1 MDDACFIKQTND
13 EISSLDKSILELKN
27 LFNGNLSVEYKFTL
41 QQKINE
47 LEETKKSLFEF
58 LERYAPKQ
66 KQNLIKINQTDMNQQ
81 NQIHPCKITK
91 IASKDLAF
99 SLIDAQAEWDSRKKA
114 NVKYQWKQKHDPES
128 IQRCSAKGERKEDFR
143 LSTKSNLPV
152 FCLADS
158 KNLLTNNI
166 KISQFKDFIAF
177 DYGIQINLGTIF
189 CNSSEKEFKK
199 FVSSAPCL
207 HENKKTLNRHNA
219 SQIYSAIKTLTDNIG
234 KPIVIAVGK
243 GMGGGLELRKII
255 GPYKFVESGIKTKS
269 GNLCYFHQ
277 FPTEFIRKLT
287 PEESQKVSNARK
299 YQFSLVWNV
308 EIVI

>member
-1 MDDACFIKQTND
+1 MLVKKEGMIIIPTILVEKLDYITIPYDLTSFPLIMDK
-13 EISSLDKSILELKN
+13 L
-27 LFNGNLSVEYKFTL
+27 
-41 QQKINE
+41 
-47 LEETKKSLFEF
+47 
-58 LERYAPKQ
+58 
-66 KQNLIKINQTDMNQQ
+66 LIEK
-81 NQIHPCKITK
+81 
-91 IASKDLAF
+91 L
-99 SLIDAQAEWDSRKKA
+99 
-114 NVKYQWKQKHDPES
+114 
-128 IQRCSAKGERKEDFR
+128 
-143 LSTKSNLPV
+143 
-152 FCLADS
+152 
-158 KNLLTNNI
+158 
-166 KISQFKDFIAF
+166 SQFKDFIAF

-189 CNSSEKEFKK
+189 CSSSEKEFKK

-207 HENKKTLNRHNA
+207 HENKETLNPHNA
-219 SQIYSAIKTLTDNIG
+219 SQIYSAMKTLTDNIG

>member
-1 MDDACFIKQTND
+1 MDDACFIKQTKD
-13 EISSLDKSILELKN
+13 EIFSLDKSILELKV
-27 LFNGNLSVEYKFTL
+27 LMKGIVSHAYKNAL
-41 QQKINE
+41 QHKKND
-47 LEETKKSLFEF
+47 LEETKKSLLEF
-58 LERYAPKQ
+58 LERYAPIQ
-66 KQNLIKINQTDMNQQ
+66 KQEL
-81 NQIHPCKITK
+81 
-91 IASKDLAF
+91 
-99 SLIDAQAEWDSRKKA
+99 
-114 NVKYQWKQKHDPES
+114 
-128 IQRCSAKGERKEDFR
+128 
-143 LSTKSNLPV
+143 LPV

-189 CNSSEKEFKK
+189 CSSSEKEFKK

-207 HENKKTLNRHNA
+207 HENKETLNPHNA
-219 SQIYSAIKTLTDNIG
+219 SQIYSAMKTLTDNIG

-299 YQFSLVWNV
+299 YQFSLIWNV